1 MKVSVADGR
10 QVEVQAI
17 IHMAEE
23 TVMLTGVL
31 LVPGLD
37 QNLLSVR
44 ELARVGMVAKFVR
57 NSCELARSGDIVH
70 VAPACD
76 GAYLTEL
83 LVDMAPLMGCTFAT
97 SVVNTPLA
105 AMWHRRL
112 GHVAW
117 SRLMALVKHDMVS
130 GLNMNVEAVRRMQ
143 HEFCEIC
150 TVTKRC
156 SDPYLT
162 SLSQSQ
168 HPLELLH
175 MDLCG
180 PFSVPTPGGAR
191 WLMIVI
197 DDCSKFKIV
206 RLLKAKSDVVDAMA
220 ELFNA

>member
-1 MKVSVADGR
+1 MCTVASVIRSPKPCSGMKVSVADGR

-57 NSCELARSGDIVH
+57 NSCELARSGKIVH

-105 AMWHRRL
+105 AMRHRR
-112 GHVAW
+112 W
-117 SRLMALVKHDMVS
+117 
-130 GLNMNVEAVRRMQ
+130 
-143 HEFCEIC
+143 
-150 TVTKRC
+150 VTW
-156 SDPYLT
+156 
-162 SLSQSQ
+162 
-168 HPLELLH
+168 H
-175 MDLCG
+175 G
-180 PFSVPTPGGAR
+180 PG
-191 WLMIVI
+191 
-197 DDCSKFKIV
+197 
-206 RLLKAKSDVVDAMA
+206 
-220 ELFNA
+220 